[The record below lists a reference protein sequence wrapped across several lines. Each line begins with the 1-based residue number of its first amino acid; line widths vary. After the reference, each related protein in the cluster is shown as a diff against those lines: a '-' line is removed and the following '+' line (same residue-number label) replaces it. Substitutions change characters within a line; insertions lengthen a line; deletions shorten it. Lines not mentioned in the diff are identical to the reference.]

1 MLARKRERHR
11 MGLKGWRGALVVAG
25 MCLGLTMPGMGAAE
39 ERVSLGWGRISTNDG
54 SGDGRDRWRSG
65 SYTVSHLR
73 GPEWTGRLPT
83 QPGALLEYR
92 IEGFAIT
99 PADLVTPDP
108 KDRRYVGAL
117 VLGLH
122 SHFDLS
128 GLETSVGLDV
138 VVTGPQSGIGRL
150 QTRLHKALDL
160 PEPTVLGD
168 QIPNDSHIVLSGE
181 VGRTLPLSEGVTLR
195 PFAAAQLG
203 EETMV
208 RAGADLMVGRFAD
221 NSLLLRDRV
230 SGQRYR
236 GIAGERVPGLTW
248 IAGADAAHVFSSAYL
263 PDSGAVT
270 LEPMRLRARTGLYWQ
285 GKASDLFFGLT
296 WLGKEFAEQ
305 PEGQTVGSLSVHILF

>member
-1 MLARKRERHR
+1 MMGMKHWRAALIIAGLA
-11 MGLKGWRGALVVAG
+11 
-25 MCLGLTMPGMGAAE
+25 LGLVAPGAGQAQD
-39 ERVSLGWGRISTNDG
+39 RVSLGWGRISTNDG
-54 SGDGRDRWRSG
+54 TGDGRDRWRSG
-65 SYTVSHLR
+65 SYTISHLR

-92 IEGFAIT
+92 LEGFAIT

-128 GLETSVGLDV
+128 GLETSVGMDV

-160 PEPTVLGD
+160 PEPQVLDD

-181 VGRTLPLSEGVTLR
+181 IGRSLTLGSGVTLR

-203 EETMV
+203 EETML

-221 NSLLLRDRV
+221 NALMLRDRV

-248 IAGADAAHVFSSAYL
+248 IAGADAAHVFDSAYL
-263 PDSGAVT
+263 PGSGAVT
-270 LEPMRLRARTGLYWQ
+270 LEPVRLRARTGVYWQ
-285 GKASDLFFGLT
+285 GKSSDVFFGLS
-296 WLGKEFAEQ
+296 WLGPEFVEQ
-305 PEGQTVGSLSVHILF
+305 PTGQTVGSLAVRIVF